1 MTTLRRSLIALAAVA
16 ALATPALAGH
26 GGVHPTFRPESV
38 YFHCTG
44 PTKVQNVN
52 HQLGSGAP
60 TWNTTAPTQ
69 SYTQGAGCGT
79 VDSFLFLED
88 SENIYDAS
96 FKGTFTGNLRN
107 LTVRLHNLLLGRV
120 RTTDATPLAIRLLID
135 GQHYI
140 SSAPGLPYGSMVEVS
155 PVPSSTGATE
165 LLEFSITGLGS
176 ATEVKDSQGNVI
188 DVRTTGLATEDGDG
202 TTEHEIVLMITPVYT
217 PYNNAF
223 VWDASEIAS
232 GITFNPST
240 LAAAKLAA
248 TPPS

>member
-1 MTTLRRSLIALAAVA
+1 MSSLTRSFASLVALL

-26 GGVHPTFRPESV
+26 GGIHPTFRGENV
-38 YFHCTG
+38 FFHCTG

-60 TWNTTAPTQ
+60 GWNTTAPTQ

-79 VDSFLFLED
+79 LDNFLYVEE
-88 SENIYDAS
+88 SPSIYDAS
-96 FKGTFTGNLRN
+96 FGGTFTGNLRN
-107 LTVRLHNLLLGRV
+107 LTVRLHNLVLGRA
-120 RTTDATPLAIRLLID
+120 RTAETTPLAIRLLID

-140 SSAPGLPYGSMVEVS
+140 ASAGAQPYGSMVEVK

-176 ATEVKDSQGNVI
+176 ATEIKDAQGNVT
-188 DVRTTGLATEDGDG
+188 DVKTPGLASEDGAG
-202 TTEHEIVLMITPVYT
+202 TAQHEVLLIVTPFYT

-223 VWDASEIAS
+223 VWDATEIAS
-232 GITFNPST
+232 GITFNPPT
-240 LAAAKLAA
+240 LAAARLAA
-248 TPPS
+248 TLPS

>member
-1 MTTLRRSLIALAAVA
+1 MSVLRRSLIPLAAVA

-26 GGVHPTFRPESV
+26 DGVHPSFRAESV
-38 YFHCTG
+38 FFHCTG
-44 PTKVQNVN
+44 PTKVHNVN
-52 HQLGSGAP
+52 HQLGSSSP
-60 TWNTTAPTQ
+60 TWSTTAPAQ

-79 VDSFLFLED
+79 LDSFLFLEE
-88 SENIYDAS
+88 SESIYDAS

-107 LTVRLHNLLLGRV
+107 LTVRLHNLVLGRV
-120 RTTDATPLAIRLLID
+120 RTAETTPLAIRLLID
-135 GQHYI
+135 GEHYI
-140 SSAPGLPYGSMVEVS
+140 ASAPGLPYGSLVEVT

-188 DVRTTGLATEDGDG
+188 DIKTTGLATEDGDG
-202 TTEHEIVLMITPVYT
+202 STEHEIVLIVTPFYT

-223 VWDASEIAS
+223 VWDAAEIAS
-232 GITFNPST
+232 GITFNPPT
-240 LAAAKLAA
+240 LAAARLAA

>member
-1 MTTLRRSLIALAAVA
+1 MSTLRSSLTALAAVA
-16 ALATPALAGH
+16 ALATPALAAH
-26 GGVHPTFRPESV
+26 GGVHPSFRSESV

-60 TWNTTAPTQ
+60 SWNTTAPTQ

-79 VDSFLFLED
+79 LDNFLYLED
-88 SENIYDAS
+88 SESIYDAS
-96 FKGTFTGNLRN
+96 FRGTFTGNLRN
-107 LTVRLHNLLLGRV
+107 LTIRLHNLLLGRV
-120 RTTDATPLAIRLLID
+120 RTADSTPLAIRLLID
-135 GQHYI
+135 GEHYI
-140 SSAPGLPYGSMVEVS
+140 SSAPGQPYGSLVEVS

-165 LLEFSITGLGS
+165 LLEFSIAGLGS

-188 DVRTTGLATEDGDG
+188 DVKTTGLATEDGDG
-202 TTEHEIVLMITPVYT
+202 AAEHEIVLIVTPFYT

-223 VWDASEIAS
+223 VWDAAEIAS
-232 GITFNPST
+232 GITFNPPT

-248 TPPS
+248 TPPG